1 MTTLIGT
8 KTLGEEYCDIFYVLP
23 KKQPVVQP
31 ETATE
36 SKSNVAPSSGSIIKL
51 LQIPP
56 LESRALYI
64 LLECVTPLF
73 FFNIASPRL
82 KKWVQGQQQNQ
93 NEIAKLLKEKREEE
107 KENSTNE
114 KKKRKS
120 KSLKA
125 KKLSSAT
132 LIKYR
137 FVQLLSKIVLDKDS
151 SVNSEDGEQEEDSVN
166 LNGAYWWHRLMA
178 FHLALF
184 YFQGKYYSLAKRI
197 VGLRY
202 MFGHKVDEN
211 SPSNGGSGYE
221 VLGVLLF
228 VQLLGQTL
236 SDLDIKKSWLWRK
249 VFSRK
254 AVSKK
259 VDDNKINEEKK
270 DDDDDD
276 KEDDDEEG
284 KEEDKHIVLK
294 SSMTPTEILS
304 TITVEPKKTEEE
316 VISLEDPNVLPYISP
331 QSRKCVLCL
340 SFITNPTATTCGHV
354 FCWNC
359 ICEWCRE
366 KPECPLCRTS
376 NLEQNLL
383 LLK

>member
-23 KKQPVVQP
+23 KKQPVVKP
-31 ETATE
+31 AASSE
-36 SKSNVAPSSGSIIKL
+36 SKSNAAPSSGSIIKL
-51 LQIPP
+51 LQTPS
-56 LESRALYI
+56 LKSRALYI

-73 FFNIASPRL
+73 FLNIAFPKL
-82 KKWVQGQQQNQ
+82 KRWVQGQQQSQ
-93 NEIAKLLKEKREEE
+93 KEISKLLKETKEEE
-107 KENSTNE
+107 ESTNE

-120 KSLKA
+120 KSSKA
-125 KKLSSAT
+125 SKLSSST
-132 LIKYR
+132 IVKYR
-137 FVQLLSKIVLDKDS
+137 FVQLLSKIVLDADPS
-151 SVNSEDGEQEEDSVN
+151 AYTEDGERDEDAVS

-184 YFQGKYYSLAKRI
+184 YFQGKYYSLSKRI

-236 SDLDIKKSWLWRK
+236 SDMDIKKSWLWRK
-249 VFSRK
+249 VFSKK

-259 VDDNKINEEKK
+259 AADKAIKEEGSDDHEEN
-270 DDDDDD
+270 DED
-276 KEDDDEEG
+276 KEENN
-284 KEEDKHIVLK
+284 IVLK
-294 SSMTPTEILS
+294 SSMSPTEILA

-316 VISLEDPNVLPYISP
+316 VISLEDPNVLPYISS
-331 QSRKCVLCL
+331 QSRTCVLCL